1 MKLSAKGLQ
10 FIQDQEGTRYQPYQ
24 DVAGR
29 WTVGVGH
36 LMSEEDLL
44 KWAPGS
50 TLTEGE
56 VLQLLSSDVEQ
67 AENAVNRLVTVP
79 LSQSQFDALVDFAYN
94 LGGGALERSTL
105 LEDLNEGRYNAAAA
119 QIPLW
124 DHAGGRVVK
133 DLEERRLAEQKLFF
147 QESA

>member
-1 MKLSAKGLQ
+1 MKLSGQGLR
-10 FIQDQEGTRYQPYQ
+10 FIQEQESLRLSPYQ
-24 DVAGR
+24 DIAGN
-29 WTVGVGH
+29 WTIGYGH
-36 LMSEEDLL
+36 LMTDEEFS
-44 KWAPGS
+44 KCPPGS
-50 TLTEGE
+50 SITEGE
-56 VLQLLSSDVEQ
+56 AFLLLETDVEE
-67 AENAVNRLVTVP
+67 AENAVNQLVTVP
-79 LSQSQFDALVDFAYN
+79 LSQSQFDALVDFVFN

-133 DLEERRLAEQKLFF
+133 DLELRRFAEQRMFL

>member
-10 FIQDQEGTRYQPYQ
+10 FIQEQEGLRLSPYQ
-24 DVAGR
+24 DEAGN
-29 WTVGVGH
+29 WTIGYGH
-36 LMSEEDLL
+36 LMTEEELA
-44 KWAPGS
+44 KWPPGS
-50 TLTEGE
+50 RISEGDA
-56 VLQLLSSDVEQ
+56 LLLLEADVEQ
-67 AENAVNRLVTVP
+67 AENAVNSLVTVP
-79 LSQSQFDALVDFAYN
+79 LSQSQFDALVDFVFN

-105 LEDLNEGRYNAAAA
+105 LQDLNDGRYNAAAA

-133 DLEERRLAEQKLFF
+133 DLELRRFAEQRMFL